1 MKVCKGC
8 EETKS
13 AADFY
18 KKPSGK
24 GGLTARCKEC
34 LKADDRAA
42 WAANPEKSRALCRKW
57 KAANLE
63 LSHTAAI
70 AYRENNC
77 EKIRVSDRERY
88 AANPEKAI
96 LKNLLR
102 RARKKGC
109 EVRTVTAKD
118 YRRIMSAPCY
128 LCLIAPSTT
137 EEHIIPLS
145 RGGRHSI
152 GNLLGACQPCNSR
165 KGTKTLIEYRAYMM
179 RVLGLA
185 A

>member
-1 MKVCKGC
+1 MKICKGC
-8 EETKS
+8 YETKPL
-13 AADFY
+13 AKFH
-18 KKPSGK
+18 KKPTGK
-24 GGLTARCKEC
+24 GGLCSRCKEC
-34 LKADDRAA
+34 VRASDRSRYADD
-42 WAANPEKSRALCRKW
+42 PEKGRGACRKW

-70 AYRENNC
+70 AYRENNR
-77 EKIRVSDRERY
+77 EKIRVSDRDRY
-88 AANPEKAI
+88 AADPKKTI
-96 LKNLLR
+96 LKNLRR

-145 RGGRHSI
+145 RGGRHAI
-152 GNLLGACQPCNSR
+152 GNLLGACGPCNSR
-165 KGTKTLIEYRAYMM
+165 KGTKTLIEYRVYTMHILRLVA
-179 RVLGLA
+179 
-185 A
+185 